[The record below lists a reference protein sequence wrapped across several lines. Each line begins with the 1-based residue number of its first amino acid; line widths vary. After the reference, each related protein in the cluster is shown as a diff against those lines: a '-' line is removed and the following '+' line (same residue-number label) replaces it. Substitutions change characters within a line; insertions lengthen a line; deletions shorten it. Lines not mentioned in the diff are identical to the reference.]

1 MGREQKDERPGAG
14 ALHAVDEPAVLP
26 LREALESERRPEH
39 VASQPLSAFAIVLV
53 DPDPGVKGEALEE
66 GAAADVGE
74 RVRIPEP
81 PVHLG
86 GLESG
91 QCLVLGLLLVGGE
104 NLGCPPNDA
113 TENGLD
119 VLILRRW
126 QGHEASGAVL
136 VEFEDPVRRQS
147 VEMDVEVDGA
157 SRALDRG
164 DAAGP
169 RIDHPQAPCAPSL
182 VGEDGAGEHVEQAR
196 GERWVARG
204 EEAHLAGKGEDPLAH
219 RDGRQDVADEV
230 VGSILHASGR
240 ARGADRCLAGEGDEP
255 LEATVRASD
264 SCETSSQYSTI
275 RVSA

>member
-1 MGREQKDERPGAG
+1 MIAKPVHARRGNQRRDASEQLSGREQKEERPGAG

-39 VASQPLSAFAIVLV
+39 VASQPFSAFAIVLV

-113 TENGLD
+113 TEDGLH

-126 QGHEASGAVL
+126 DGHEASGAVL
-136 VEFEDPVRRQS
+136 VELEDPVRRQS

-196 GERWVARG
+196 GERWLAIPIVSPEAVLGWQALLGVGPARL
-204 EEAHLAGKGEDPLAH
+204 ERNWDQPLPQH
-219 RDGRQDVADEV
+219 FAD
-230 VGSILHASGR
+230 
-240 ARGADRCLAGEGDEP
+240 
-255 LEATVRASD
+255 
-264 SCETSSQYSTI
+264 
-275 RVSA
+275 